1 MLNIKEMF
9 LSLLFIIFFAERAC
23 PAQEIKVVFA
33 ISPMASPV
41 STLSSYG
48 DFFKYLSKKTGIK
61 IIPKQR
67 RKYAEINSLLKSGD
81 AQFAVTC
88 TGAFLDGRN
97 EFGLELLAVPVI
109 NGKTSYNSLVI
120 VNEKS
125 SIENFSQLR
134 DKVFAFTDPLSF
146 TGRLYP
152 LYVLHQMG
160 VIPVEFF
167 HKTFYTSSHE
177 KSIESVAYGL
187 SEGAAVDSLIFYDME
202 RMEHP
207 AVTMVRIIKVSP
219 PYGIPP
225 IVVSPLVKKPTKQ
238 IILTALLEM
247 TSDPEGKEIL
257 KKLEIDKYI
266 LPDPAIYDNAA
277 QLRKAILLQ

>member
-1 MLNIKEMF
+1 
-9 LSLLFIIFFAERAC
+9 
-23 PAQEIKVVFA
+23 
-33 ISPMASPV
+33 
-41 STLSSYG
+41 
-48 DFFKYLSKKTGIK
+48 
-61 IIPKQR
+61 
-67 RKYAEINSLLKSGD
+67 
-81 AQFAVTC
+81 
-88 TGAFLDGRN
+88 
-97 EFGLELLAVPVI
+97 
-109 NGKTSYNSLVI
+109 
-120 VNEKS
+120 
-125 SIENFSQLR
+125 
-134 DKVFAFTDPLSF
+134 
-146 TGRLYP
+146 
-152 LYVLHQMG
+152 MG

-187 SEGAAVDSLIFYDME
+187 ADGAAVDSLIFYDME
-202 RMEHP
+202 RMEHT

-266 LPDPAIYDNAA
+266 LPDPSIYDNAA
-277 QLRKAILLQ
+277 QLRRAILLQ

>member
-1 MLNIKEMF
+1 MLNIKEIF

-187 SEGAAVDSLIFYDME
+187 AAGAAVDSLIFYDME
-202 RMEHP
+202 RMGHP

-247 TSDPEGKEIL
+247 ISDPEGKEIL

-277 QLRKAILLQ
+277 QLRKATLLQ

>member
-1 MLNIKEMF
+1 LRF
-9 LSLLFIIFFAERAC
+9 H
-23 PAQEIKVVFA
+23 QW
-33 ISPMASPV
+33 
-41 STLSSYG
+41 
-48 DFFKYLSKKTGIK
+48 

-125 SIENFSQLR
+125 SIEKFSQLR
-134 DKVFAFTDPLSF
+134 GKVFAFTDPLSF

-167 HKTFYTSSHE
+167 HKSFYTSSHE

-187 SEGAAVDSLIFYDME
+187 AEGAAVDSLIFYDME

>member
-1 MLNIKEMF
+1 MLNIKEIF

-97 EFGLELLAVPVI
+97 EFGLEILAVPVI

-134 DKVFAFTDPLSF
+134 GKVFAFTDPLSF

-167 HKTFYTSSHE
+167 HKSFYTSSHE

-187 SEGAAVDSLIFYDME
+187 AEGAAVDSLIFYDME

>member
-1 MLNIKEMF
+1 MLNIKEIL

-134 DKVFAFTDPLSF
+134 GKVFAFTDPLSF

-167 HKTFYTSSHE
+167 HKSFYTSSHE

-187 SEGAAVDSLIFYDME
+187 AEGAAVDSLIFYDME